1 MRRPVST
8 RLARAECGD
17 APKPARAIRET
28 RTAFVPSKSAQADL
42 EPRHSLPS
50 GERRPMSSP
59 RLLGGR
65 RPERRSASKP
75 VITLVLA
82 LALLGIKLRVE
93 RRSRRGIE

>member
-1 MRRPVST
+1 
-8 RLARAECGD
+8 
-17 APKPARAIRET
+17 
-28 RTAFVPSKSAQADL
+28 
-42 EPRHSLPS
+42 
-50 GERRPMSSP
+50 MSSP

-82 LALLGIKLRVE
+82 LAILGIKLRVE